1 MAERTGRTQLIALAL
16 IFSAAV
22 AAVGAAGQ
30 ARDVVVHAGRLIDGV
45 ATSPRGA
52 STIRIRGDRIV
63 AVEDGWTD
71 ARGAEVIDL
80 KSFTV
85 MPGLIDMHTHV
96 TGEGTAD
103 ALVESV
109 TLTATDAAIEST
121 VYARKTLDA
130 GFTTIRNLG
139 AEGGADISLRRAIDL
154 GMVPGPRI
162 WTARNGLSITGG
174 HGDAGGLRPDLAVG
188 STWQNGIVDSPSDAA
203 KAVRYQHKYGAD
215 VVKFTATGG
224 VLSIGDSGDLQ
235 QFSDEEM
242 KAIVDTAH
250 LLGMK
255 VAAHAHGKR
264 GIEAAIRAGVD
275 SIEHGTY
282 ADDETFELFKKHGTY
297 LVPTI
302 LAGKTVAE
310 LAAVPGHFHP
320 SVQAKAAT
328 IGPLIQEMFQRAH
341 AAGVKIAFGTD
352 SGVSVHGENAREFG
366 YMVEAGM
373 SPMDAILAATRNAAD
388 LLGASEDVGSIQA
401 GRYADIIAVAG
412 DPLADITEMMRV
424 RFVMKGG
431 QVHRAAAATR

>member
-1 MAERTGRTQLIALAL
+1 
-16 IFSAAV
+16 
-22 AAVGAAGQ
+22 
-30 ARDVVVHAGRLIDGV
+30 
-45 ATSPRGA
+45 
-52 STIRIRGDRIV
+52 
-63 AVEDGWTD
+63 
-71 ARGAEVIDL
+71 
-80 KSFTV
+80 
-85 MPGLIDMHTHV
+85 V
-96 TGEGTAD
+96 TGVQTC
-103 ALVESV
+103 ALP
-109 TLTATDAAIEST
+109 IW
-121 VYARKTLDA
+121 
-130 GFTTIRNLG
+130 
-139 AEGGADISLRRAIDL
+139 
-154 GMVPGPRI
+154 MVPGPRI

-255 VAAHAHGKR
+255 VAALAHGKR

-373 SPMDAILAATRNAAD
+373 SPM
-388 LLGASEDVGSIQA
+388 
-401 GRYADIIAVAG
+401 
-412 DPLADITEMMRV
+412 
-424 RFVMKGG
+424 
-431 QVHRAAAATR
+431 